1 MEDITKAQ
9 TKQEQFSTAT
19 RIAVPVILEN
29 LLITLVSIIDTA
41 MVGSIGAYATTAV
54 ALVTSPGWLVNATV
68 QAANAGCSVLVAHRV
83 GAGNW
88 DGARRGARESMKI
101 GLMLGLCFFMV
112 FEVLSAKIPVW
123 MGGAPDICPLSTTY
137 VRIVA
142 LGYPVYI
149 MGLVICGAIRGAG
162 DTSTPMKI
170 TAMANLLNIVFN
182 FLLIYPVRELVLP
195 GGLRFTMWGAGLGV
209 AGAAAATAFSTA
221 VSGLTALLIMLKRDK
236 GLYIRLNESFRLL
249 RSDLQEILEVA
260 VPTAAERLTINLGQ
274 VFYIRIIS
282 SLGSVMLAA
291 HHIAIT
297 AEAISYNPGYGYQ
310 AAGTTLTGQSIGA
323 RNEKLAHSYGQ
334 IIIWSGAAVM
344 LLTGTMLVIFARP
357 FVSLFTPDPDVIEYA
372 AMAERLAGLAQP
384 FFALSIVGSGVLRGL
399 GDAKITIPIAM
410 VCMWVIR
417 LPLALL
423 FVLVLHLGLRGA
435 WYALLID
442 LVLRGFVTLYRFYS
456 GRWKKFHPWIR
467 ENQQETAV

>member
-9 TKQEQFSTAT
+9 NRQQQIRMAT
-19 RIAVPVILEN
+19 RIAIPVIMEN
-29 LLITLVSIIDTA
+29 LLMTLVSLVDTA
-41 MVGSIGAYATTAV
+41 MVGSIGAFATTAV

-68 QAANAGCSVLVAHRV
+68 QAVTAGCSVLVAHRV

-88 DGARRGARESMKI
+88 EGARRGARESMKI
-101 GLMLGLCFFMV
+101 GLMVGLFFFSVM
-112 FEVLSAKIPVW
+112 ELLSARIPVW
-123 MGGAPDICPLSTTY
+123 MGGAAEICPLSTTY
-137 VRIVA
+137 LRIVA
-142 LGYPVYI
+142 LGYPLYI
-149 MGLVICGAIRGAG
+149 MGLAACGAIRGAG

-170 TAMANLLNIVFN
+170 TAIANLLNVIFN
-182 FLLIYPVRELVLP
+182 YLLIYPVRDISVGNVQLP
-195 GGLRFTMWGAGLGV
+195 MWGAGLGV
-209 AGAAAATAFSTA
+209 AGAAVATAFSTA
-221 VSGLTALLIMLKRDK
+221 VSGLAVLILLLRRKD
-236 GLYIRLNESFRLL
+236 GLYIRLHESFRLV
-249 RSDLQEILEVA
+249 RADLMEILEVT

-323 RNEKLAHSYGQ
+323 KDEKLAQSYGA

-344 LLTGTMLVIFARP
+344 LITGAVLFFFARP
-357 FVSLFTPDPDVIEYA
+357 FVSLFTPDTEVIRHA
-372 AMAERLAGLAQP
+372 AAAERLAGIAQP

-410 VCMWVIR
+410 ICMWAIR

-423 FVLVLHLGLRGA
+423 FVFQLNLGLRGA

-442 LVLRGFVTLYRFYS
+442 LILRGFVTLYRFYS
-456 GRWKKFHPWIR
+456 GKWKKFHPWISGVK
-467 ENQQETAV
+467 ETEG